1 MSKTIDEKVVEMR
14 FDNGNFEKNVS
25 KSLHTLDSLKFKLK
39 TLDFRG
45 TSDNIT
51 NLAKNIKNV
60 DMSPLT
66 REIETV
72 QAKFSALQVIGVTA
86 LANLTNSAINAGK
99 NMVYT
104 MTNSIIQGGR
114 NRAQKIKDA
123 KFQMEG
129 LLGTEEYKKQWDRID
144 ESINYAVKDTAY
156 GYDSAARAA
165 SQFLASNVKVGE
177 EMDRSLRAISG
188 VAAMTNSSYD
198 DISNIFTRISGQGRI
213 MANDLN
219 SLAARGL
226 NAAAILGKSLNKS
239 ESEIRD
245 MTSKGK
251 ISFNDFAKA
260 MDDAFGAHAK
270 KGNETFTGSLEN
282 MKAAMSRIG
291 AKIWDP
297 LLDNQRDVFN
307 QVRLL
312 MNDLNNNYLNGPISK
327 LNASL
332 TETYQRLVKFFE
344 LGGVKNIVLGLGN
357 ILEYF
362 SSIIRPI
369 KDTFREMFPKKSVE
383 SLVEYTAKFKDF
395 TSKLK
400 LSDDAVN
407 SIKNTFRGL
416 FSIVDLGITTIKKI
430 VKEIINVLSN
440 LTGMPNTIVGITG
453 AIGTWISTNVK
464 LIKNSNILNN
474 TIEKISKTLTFF
486 IEKIKTVIDYIKSIG
501 VFKHLLNGVKIV
513 FGFLSSAIKTLG
525 EMLRTAL
532 RSGDIKAALDVFN
545 TSVFGMILL
554 NVSNIT
560 KSLDLFFRKIEKY
573 KSVGNISLWISS
585 LKDALYA
592 LQFDIKADAIM
603 RIAKA
608 VAILAASLFVLSLI
622 KPERIITSLGGLAVL
637 IKEIMWAFKLLSK
650 FTDMKFKQIAKL
662 EGLIYALGSFA
673 RALLIL
679 SVALKILAT
688 MSWDDIARGLT
699 AMAGALGELLGTIT
713 ILSLMSSKS
722 NSDRFGSPRTGSL
735 FILSLSLVVLA
746 GALKILATM
755 SWGDIARSLTAM
767 GGALGELVIAM
778 SALSL
783 ISKDTIFKRTKLMKA
798 ALSILVVANA
808 MILIAGVLKIL
819 STMSWD
825 DVKRSLTAMGGALG
839 ELVVAIGVL
848 SLISKFKHTKL
859 MKSALSILV
868 VSNAMIIIA
877 GVLKILATMSWDD
890 IKRSLSAMGGAL
902 AELVIAI
909 GILAIISK
917 VGGSILKSAFAILI
931 VSNAMIVLACAM
943 KIFGSLSIGQ
953 VVTGLLAMAGAL
965 AVITGA
971 AILMEPI
978 FPALLKLSAII
989 AIIGGSIFLAGAGLL
1004 AFSAGLASLVTTISA
1019 SGTIIISGLESFI
1032 TAIIMFIP
1040 DLIAAIGKGIILV
1053 CNTILEAAPTIVRTL
1068 WSLLVESLKSLYDFL
1083 PQIIDLS
1090 FNILLT
1096 VIRALKEKGPLLVAD
1111 FVDLL
1116 AVIFGALKTAINNI
1130 NPDLLNDMIKSIAGL
1145 SALVFILS
1153 KITPMIP
1160 SAMGGVIGLGVI
1172 LAEFGLVLA
1181 AFGGLAQIPGLKWII
1196 EEGGNFLQIIGTA
1209 LGKFIGGFVGGV
1221 GVGITSQMPTMAKNL
1236 TSFADEFSKFAE
1248 KISSI
1253 PDNTVDKVKAITA
1266 TILYLS
1272 GAELINAI
1280 TSLKSGFFEKMQDI
1294 FSNDDQNI
1302 SGFGRMGKQLS
1313 EFADQIQPFIESVS
1327 KIDPQAVESVKA
1339 LSESI
1344 LYLTGSNFIDQISSK
1359 FFGNDNSIN
1368 TFATQMETLGGGLKS
1383 FSDSIGDMSDSNISS
1398 VKSAVECIKILSE
1411 AASLIPNEGG
1421 FISKIVG
1428 DNKVGDFGKQ
1438 LGDLGYGI
1446 LSFYYAV
1453 DEQSGINID
1462 VVRSAC
1468 EALKLLAEVEQTIPN
1483 AGGFL
1488 SLLVGDNT
1496 FEKFAKGLPN
1506 IGKAVKGFSDAVSG
1520 ENAINEASVT
1530 AATSLIKSLAELG
1543 SDDLSK
1549 LSSSVEEFGA
1559 RLISFANK
1567 LNEFL
1572 GSMGLISEDNLKSAI
1587 DKISK
1592 IKDISS
1598 EASQIDSAS
1607 IENFANSLKNLG
1619 DKGVDNFVL
1628 SLSGDEALNEAKQ
1641 AVNDLINAVVDS
1653 AGSMID
1659 SVKNKFNEVG
1669 NNAYEGL
1676 NYDQGGGNWRYFS
1689 FESLGRNF
1697 VEGFAAGI
1705 TNNIGIATNAGSLLG
1720 SRALQAAKESI
1731 DAHSPSRETYKL
1743 GTFFDLGFI
1752 NGIKSLSNN
1761 IYNESSSLGDKARDG
1776 LSNAIER
1783 VSSIID
1789 GGINDDIVIS
1799 PILDLSDVESGANR
1813 IGSLLSGQNYSISSN
1828 LGAIASNVN
1837 YRNQN
1842 RVNNS
1847 DVLSAINKLSDNLG
1861 NVRGDTY
1868 NVNGITYDDGS
1879 NITQAVQT
1887 LIRAAK
1893 VERRT

>member
-25 KSLHTLDSLKFKLK
+25 KSLHTLDSLKFKLN

-51 NLAKNIKNV
+51 NLAKNIKNI

-66 REIETV
+66 RGIETV

-226 NAAAILGKSLNKS
+226 NAAAILGKSMNKS

-344 LGGVKNIVLGLGN
+344 LGGVKNIVLGLGD

-362 SSIIRPI
+362 ASIIRPI

-416 FSIVDLGITTIKKI
+416 FSIVDLCITTIKKI

-440 LTGMPNTIVGITG
+440 LTGIPNTIVGITG
-453 AIGTWISTNVK
+453 AIGTWVSTNVK

-545 TSVFGMILL
+545 SSVFGMILL

-585 LKDALYA
+585 VKDALYA

-608 VAILAASLFVLSLI
+608 VAILAASLFVLSLV

-637 IKEIMWAFKLLSK
+637 IKEIMWSFKLLSK
-650 FTDMKFKQIAKL
+650 FTDMKLIQIVKL
-662 EGLIYALGSFA
+662 EGLVFALKSFA
-673 RALLIL
+673 RSLLVL
-679 SVALKILAT
+679 SVALKILST
-688 MSWDDIARGLT
+688 ISWDRIKTSLA
-699 AMAGALGELLGTIT
+699 AMGGALAELLGTVA
-713 ILSLMSSKS
+713 ILSLMSNSKY
-722 NSDRFGSPRTGSL
+722 FGSPNTGSL

-755 SWGDIARSLTAM
+755 SWDDIKRSLSAM
-767 GGALGELVIAM
+767 GGALGELVVAIGV
-778 SALSL
+778 LSL
-783 ISKDTIFKRTKLMKA
+783 ISKFKHTKLMKS
-798 ALSILVVANA
+798 ALSILVVGNA

-819 STMSWD
+819 ATMSWD
-825 DVKRSLTAMGGALG
+825 DIKRSLTAMGGALG

-868 VSNAMIIIA
+868 VSNAMILIA

-902 AELVIAI
+902 GELVVAI

-917 VGGSILKSAFAILI
+917 VGGSILKSALAILI
-931 VSNAMIVLACAM
+931 VSNAMIVLAGAM

-953 VVTGLLAMAGAL
+953 VVVGLLAMAGAL

-978 FPALLKLSAII
+978 FPALIKLSAII
-989 AIIGGSIFLAGAGLL
+989 AIIGGSVFLAGAGLL
-1004 AFSAGLASLVTTISA
+1004 AFSAGLASLVATISA

-1040 DLIAAIGKGIILV
+1040 DLIAAIGKGIVLV
-1053 CNTILEAAPTIVRTL
+1053 CKTIIEAAPTIARTL
-1068 WSLLVESLKSLYDFL
+1068 LSLLVESLKAIYDFL

-1096 VIRALKEKGPLLVAD
+1096 VIKSLKEKGPLLVTD

-1130 NPDLLNDMIKSIAGL
+1130 NPDLLSNMIKSMAGL
-1145 SALVFILS
+1145 SALVFVLS

-1160 SAMGGVIGLGVI
+1160 GAMIGVLGLGVI
-1172 LAEFGLVLA
+1172 IAEFGLVLA
-1181 AFGGLAQIPGLKWII
+1181 AFGGLAQIPGIKWII
-1196 EEGGNFLQIIGTA
+1196 EEGGNFLQIIGTS
-1209 LGKFIGGFVGGV
+1209 LGKFIGGFAGGV

-1280 TSLKSGFFEKMQDI
+1280 TSLKSGFFEKIQDI

-1302 SGFGRMGKQLS
+1302 NGFGRMGKQLS

-1339 LSESI
+1339 LAESI
-1344 LYLTGSNFIDQISSK
+1344 LYLTSSNFIDQISST

-1368 TFATQMETLGGGLKS
+1368 TFATQMEALGGGLKS
-1383 FSDSIGDMSDSNISS
+1383 FSDSISGMSDSDISS
-1398 VKSAVECIKILSE
+1398 VKSAVECIKTLSE

-1468 EALKLLAEVEQTIPN
+1468 EVLKLLAEVEQTIPN
-1483 AGGFL
+1483 AGGLL

-1506 IGKAVKGFSDAVSG
+1506 IGEAVKGFSDAVSG
-1520 ENAINEASVT
+1520 GNAIDEASVT
-1530 AATSLIKSLAELG
+1530 AATGLIKSLAELG

-1607 IENFANSLKNLG
+1607 IENFANSLKDLG

-1628 SLSGDEALNEAKQ
+1628 SLSGDEALNEARQ

-1653 AGSMID
+1653 AGTMADTIKS
-1659 SVKNKFNEVG
+1659 KFNEVG
-1669 NNAYEGL
+1669 SNAYEGL
-1676 NYDQGGGNWRYFS
+1676 NYDQGRGNWRYFS

-1761 IYNESSSLGDKARDG
+1761 VYNESSSLGDQARDG
-1776 LSNAIER
+1776 LYNAIER
-1783 VSSIID
+1783 ISSIID
-1789 GGINDDIVIS
+1789 GGISDDIVIS

-1847 DVLSAINKLSDNLG
+1847 DVLSAINKLGDNLG
-1861 NVRGDTY
+1861 NIRGDTY